1 MNYLLYFLNDL
12 TRYKILLSHLT
23 GEEPEDQGDPVND
36 MPAGGHPGGIGTR
49 IGIQGHNPPKLLFF
63 PFLLAASRSGFET
76 IHLTKAVIAILQIYK
91 GLLSVR
97 HW

>member
-23 GEEPEDQGDPVND
+23 GEEPEDQGDTVND

-49 IGIQGHNPPKLLFF
+49 IGIQDHTPPKLMFF